1 MPSLANEFALYKLFS
16 IPTLSLSTSS
26 TTERW
31 FFEIP
36 SLFDSNNIEMFEGH
50 SVLSMFRTGL
60 QQLRSATASSTTSV
74 SSILTTVR
82 YKHEYVP
89 RFVKVGKKHKGRVP
103 VRTGGS
109 IKGSTLQYGQFGLRL
124 KSNGVRLEAIQLKE
138 ADNWLMR
145 TMRAN
150 SGQLIRRLQTNIA
163 VCVKGNETRMGKGKG
178 AFDHWAVRVPTGK
191 ILFEINAPNLHEQVV
206 RDTFRV
212 AADKLPGVYEVVTL
226 EDKPKAGF
234 KTVDIPQKENIVAK
248 MIANPTRRTANIL
261 KSKEDFFRMYR
272 GR

>member
-109 IKGSTLQYGQFGLRL
+109 IKDLLFNMANLVFDLRATVYVL
-124 KSNGVRLEAIQLKE
+124 KPFSLRK
-138 ADNWLMR
+138 
-145 TMRAN
+145 
-150 SGQLIRRLQTNIA
+150 
-163 VCVKGNETRMGKGKG
+163 
-178 AFDHWAVRVPTGK
+178 PTTG
-191 ILFEINAPNLHEQVV
+191 
-206 RDTFRV
+206 
-212 AADKLPGVYEVVTL
+212 
-226 EDKPKAGF
+226 
-234 KTVDIPQKENIVAK
+234 
-248 MIANPTRRTANIL
+248 
-261 KSKEDFFRMYR
+261 
-272 GR
+272 